1 MSQTV
6 ARTAR
11 HDRMDVA
18 EPASPSSHHG
28 FVNLALRAAIGSSRR
43 ITPGRPLGVA
53 WPSTGMRLSVYLEI
67 AMAAGGSGSDET
79 LVDVAPS
86 PARSWLDTGGDWVV
100 ARLVVRFGVLV

>member
-1 MSQTV
+1 
-6 ARTAR
+6 
-11 HDRMDVA
+11 
-18 EPASPSSHHG
+18 
-28 FVNLALRAAIGSSRR
+28 
-43 ITPGRPLGVA
+43 
-53 WPSTGMRLSVYLEI
+53 MRLSVYLEI